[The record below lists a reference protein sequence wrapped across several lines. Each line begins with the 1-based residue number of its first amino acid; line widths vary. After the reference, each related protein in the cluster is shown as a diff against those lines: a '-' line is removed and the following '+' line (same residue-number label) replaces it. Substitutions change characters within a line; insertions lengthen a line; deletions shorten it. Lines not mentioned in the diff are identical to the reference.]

1 MEGGFRFI
9 IIVQLSLFPL
19 EYYVRKK
26 KNEALSYNSKKNG
39 SFYFYLNL
47 FLSTV
52 IIVSEF

>member
-26 KNEALSYNSKKNG
+26 KTKLCPTTVKKMEASI
-39 SFYFYLNL
+39 
-47 FLSTV
+47 ST
-52 IIVSEF
+52 